1 MNHLSKVTNFVKK
14 NKVQL
19 LAVGVLSAQVVSKTC
34 YALTVDI
41 ATPLTAAMTDTVTNT
56 IACFSAIIPIG
67 LTIFGAKFAWI
78 KGVQFFSSIAAK

>member
-1 MNHLSKVTNFVKK
+1 MGNFSKVKS
-14 NKVQL
+14 L
-19 LAVGVLSAQVVSKTC
+19 LEKSKYSLIATGVLSAQVITKTVF
-34 YALTVDI
+34 AEGVDI
-41 ATPLTAAMTDTVTNT
+41 AGPLTTAMNSTVTNT